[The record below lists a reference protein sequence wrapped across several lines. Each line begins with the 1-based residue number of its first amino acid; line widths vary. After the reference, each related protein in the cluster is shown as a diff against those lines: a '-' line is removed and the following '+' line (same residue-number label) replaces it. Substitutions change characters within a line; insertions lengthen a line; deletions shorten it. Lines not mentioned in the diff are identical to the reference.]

1 MKFESYLV
9 NDIDICLLGES
20 KTSDYNSVCFFSDL
34 YSLSRCVCVYC
45 LLVLI
50 CFETQYSKIICY
62 MKKLLSWPYKR
73 NHFTQSTF
81 YILLEYE
88 MAVFFSEL
96 ATAGFS
102 ILITVKRILMIHLCY
117 LDSMHIHELG
127 SHSLDWRWNRC
138 IWLMMGITCKCYIN
152 YFCCRCHCFLSLLNI
167 HGFFVLFCFVFFFSE
182 LCVWI
187 WCT

>member
-1 MKFESYLV
+1 MCM
-9 NDIDICLLGES
+9 CLLPFG
-20 KTSDYNSVCFFSDL
+20 SDL
-34 YSLSRCVCVYC
+34 FWDTVFQNY
-45 LLVLI
+45 LLHEEASFL
-50 CFETQYSKIICY
+50 TSQ
-62 MKKLLSWPYKR
+62 KKPLYTFY
-73 NHFTQSTF
+73 NTF

-88 MAVFFSEL
+88 MAVFFPEL

-127 SHSLDWRWNRC
+127 SHFLDWRWNKC

-167 HGFFVLFCFVFFFSE
+167 HFFFE
-182 LCVWI
+182 LCIWI